1 MSYGKSSLFFPIDPF
16 PSPFILH
23 HRAMMKLSLLSLLSL
38 SLLLF
43 HAHFSLGR
51 RSVGTSGKGSSSTK
65 SSPSSN
71 EKTKTSSNA
80 GNRNNQ
86 GSVSESGSPKQQG
99 DNAPGGGGYGHG
111 GYGGGSG
118 GRGGHGYGVYGHP
131 GYGGHGFYGRKPGDG
146 AYGGSYGGGYYDYGG
161 RYVNQNPNN
170 QILSPQYVNSFGA
183 GGRGG
188 RRGSPFYH
196 SVKGMGISPSHKS
209 KGFGHTAA
217 RAASGAAVAKM
228 AVDHGLGRF
237 PRPPFHFQS
246 PEEEYYY
253 NHYMYRTY
261 GVKSTDANDYSR
273 DYFYSKPLENYE
285 RHMNTCMKNIE
296 LLSEENQQKSNKP
309 VLYTPSSPVL
319 APNNDTDNNT
329 AADNSSTSTTPDH
342 PNQPEAK
349 PPSPTAQIPSETTA
363 DRDSD
368 TVSIVEIGYPALVKL
383 IKLRR
388 CLERYMVYSEKY
400 LEMRG
405 GTQRLETGSQMVLV
419 VVTSTLLML
428 MNSSMLH

>member
-51 RSVGTSGKGSSSTK
+51 RSVGTSGKGSSSNK

-86 GSVSESGSPKQQG
+86 GFVSESGSP
-99 DNAPGGGGYGHG
+99 NAPGGGGYGHG
-111 GYGGGSG
+111 GYGGGFG
-118 GRGGHGYGVYGHP
+118 GRGSHGYGVYGHP
-131 GYGGHGFYGRKPGDG
+131 GYGGHGYYGRGGYKPGDE
-146 AYGGSYGGGYYDYGG
+146 AYRGSYGGGYADYGG
-161 RYVNQNPNN
+161 RYINQNPNN
-170 QILSPQYVNSFGA
+170 QILSPQYVNSFGD
-183 GGRGG
+183 GGHGG

-196 SVKGMGISPSHKS
+196 RVKDLGISPSHKS
-209 KGFGHTAA
+209 QGFGHTAA
-217 RAASGAAVAKM
+217 RAASGGAVAKM
-228 AVDHGLGRF
+228 AVDYGLGRF
-237 PRPPFHFQS
+237 PPPHFQFQS

-261 GVKSTDANDYSR
+261 GVRSTDANDYSR

-285 RHMNTCMKNIE
+285 RHMNSCMKNIE
-296 LLSEENQQKSNKP
+296 LLPEENQQKSNKP
-309 VLYTPSSPVL
+309 ALYTPSSPVL

-329 AADNSSTSTTPDH
+329 AADNSSTSTTPNH

-349 PPSPTAQIPSETTA
+349 LPSPTAQIPSETTA

-368 TVSIVEIGYPALVKL
+368 TVSIVEIGYPALIKL
-383 IKLRR
+383 IKLRK

-405 GTQRLETGSQMVLV
+405 GAQRLETGSQMVLV
-419 VVTSTLLML
+419 VVTNTLLML